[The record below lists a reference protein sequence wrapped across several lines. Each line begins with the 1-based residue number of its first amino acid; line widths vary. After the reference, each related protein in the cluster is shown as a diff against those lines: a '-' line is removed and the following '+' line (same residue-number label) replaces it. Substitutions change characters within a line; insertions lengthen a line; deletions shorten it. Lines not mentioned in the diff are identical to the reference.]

1 MKLFLLSFL
10 VLCVLSLDLAAQE
23 SDNNSVDGV
32 EENAPT
38 LSVGSLDP
46 GGEIVTVNAFGLVC
60 DFCATA
66 IEKVFMRKDEVS
78 GLNVSLADRKIII
91 ALKNGQNIDDAEI
104 EKLITDS
111 GYNVKSIDRTSTGN

>member
-10 VLCVLSLDLAAQE
+10 VLFVLSLDLAAQE

>member
-1 MKLFLLSFL
+1 MKLFLLIFL
-10 VLCVLSLDLAAQE
+10 VLFVLSLDLAAQE